1 MEHSRD
7 SSSSSQLRKVDSTSS
22 LAPPV
27 KEGEKESDVILPTAL
42 TQARQLTQQHQET
55 TETHPIKLE
64 TDQIIMKSET
74 IASPRQRPFTHRIFC
89 SLPTFGSLSRDNILI
104 VILCVISSCTNL
116 LICAASSLSMRH
128 LEDEDGD
135 DGGWKGYWDG
145 KWKASDDQTY
155 ECDGDNCNDG
165 NSSDGWVE
173 NPSDMGLTENEIIT
187 YVSVGIVVFMALLCC
202 FCYPEIL
209 ILTFNRMCGC
219 CCPRGD
225 QNAVSGGGRE
235 SDYVGG
241 QQERRRRRSR
251 SGSRRSSRSRSG
263 SRSKRSSRKE
273 MELV

>member
-1 MEHSRD
+1 ME
-7 SSSSSQLRKVDSTSS
+7 
-22 LAPPV
+22 
-27 KEGEKESDVILPTAL
+27 
-42 TQARQLTQQHQET
+42 
-55 TETHPIKLE
+55 LE
-64 TDQIIMKSET
+64 TVPSR
-74 IASPRQRPFTHRIFC
+74 PRQRLPPRASSLW
-89 SLPTFGSLSRDNILI
+89 SLPTSGTLLRENFIFSIMI
-104 VILCVISSCTNL
+104 AISSCTN
-116 LICAASSLSMRH
+116 LICAASSLSMRR

-135 DGGWKGYWDG
+135 DGGFLGYWNG
-145 KWKASDDQTY
+145 IWRASDDQVY
-155 ECDGDNCNDG
+155 ECVGENCNDDDLG
-165 NSSDGWVE
+165 GSWLVD
-173 NPSDMGLTENEIIT
+173 NPSDLTENEIIT

-263 SRSKRSSRKE
+263 SRS
-273 MELV
+273 